1 MNPNDSP
8 ATALP
13 QDIQRC
19 VTFHGHLCPG
29 LVYGALVAREA
40 VRLLRIERALDE
52 EIVTISENDSC
63 AVDGLQVLL
72 GTTAGKGNLIVKDFG
87 KNAYTVLHRDRR
99 QAYRFCRKTAYA
111 YSGKHPEEFRRLE
124 AALTAGT
131 ADAVQRKRQ
140 KQLKAADLL
149 AKPFEAVFDTTAVEA
164 SIPPYARLAPSKPC
178 AACGEMT
185 MATKMVGSADD
196 EFLCAPCSQQPGR
209 LKANWN

>member
-1 MNPNDSP
+1 MNPNDSLAP
-8 ATALP
+8 ALP

-19 VTFHGHLCPG
+19 AAFHGHLCPG
-29 LVYGALVAREA
+29 LVYGALIAREA
-40 VRLLRIERALDE
+40 VRLLGIERALDE
-52 EIVTISENDSC
+52 EIVAVSENDSC

-99 QAYRFCRKTAYA
+99 RAYRFCRKTAYA

-124 AALTAGT
+124 AALAAGT
-131 ADAVQRKRQ
+131 ADAVQRQRQ

-149 AKPFEAVFDTTAVEA
+149 AKPFGEVFDTAEVDF

-185 MATKMVGSADD
+185 MATKMVGAADGRR
-196 EFLCAPCSQQPGR
+196 LCVPCSQLQ
-209 LKANWN
+209 A